1 MAGISLVG
9 ETKTLGEFMK
19 VRFALVAA
27 ALLASGCSSIIEGT
41 SQTLSFESNP
51 PGADCSLT
59 RHEEVIANV
68 KTPGGILIKKTKY
81 DIHVLCKKDGYQD
94 ATAFLHSDAAGATF
108 GNIILGGGI
117 GWAIDSASGADN
129 KYTEHTTV
137 TLIPVVE
144 TEGAAPVGAA
154 VIPAGAVEERLER
167 LKVLLDNSTI
177 TQAEYD
183 KKRTDILSGI

>member
-1 MAGISLVG
+1 
-9 ETKTLGEFMK
+9 MK
-19 VRFALVAA
+19 ALLVAF

-41 SQTLSFESNP
+41 SQTLAFDSNP
-51 PGADCSLT
+51 TGADCSLT
-59 RHEEVIANV
+59 RNETVIASV
-68 KTPGGILIKKTKY
+68 KTPGGVLIKKTKH

-129 KYTEHTTV
+129 KYNEHTTV
-137 TLIPVVE
+137 TLVPIVA
-144 TEGAAPVGAA
+144 TGGGAA
-154 VIPAGAVEERLER
+154 AGTTVSASGTTEERLQR
-167 LKVLLDNSTI
+167 LKALLDSAAI

-183 KKRTDILSGI
+183 KRRADILAGI

>member
-1 MAGISLVG
+1 M
-9 ETKTLGEFMK
+9 
-19 VRFALVAA
+19 RNY
-27 ALLASGCSSIIEGT
+27 ALLLAGALALSGCSSIIEGT
-41 SQTLSFESNP
+41 SQTLSFDSNP
-51 PGADCSLT
+51 PGADCALT
-59 RHEEVIANV
+59 RNNETIGNV

-108 GNIILGGGI
+108 GNIVLGGGI

-137 TLIPVVE
+137 TLVPVVA
-144 TEGAAPVGAA
+144 TDGAAATGTAA
-154 VIPAGAVEERLER
+154 ASSGTVEDRLQR
-167 LKVLLDNSTI
+167 IKVMLDNAAI

-183 KKRTDILSGI
+183 KKRSEILSGI

>member
-1 MAGISLVG
+1 
-9 ETKTLGEFMK
+9 MK

-41 SQTLSFESNP
+41 TQTLSFDSNP

-68 KTPGGILIKKTKY
+68 KTPGGVLIKKTKY
-81 DIHVLCKKDGYQD
+81 DIDVLCKKDGYQD

-137 TLIPVVE
+137 TLVPVVA
-144 TEGAAPVGAA
+144 TEESATTGAAAA
-154 VIPAGAVEERLER
+154 TSMGTVEERLER
-167 LKVLLDNSTI
+167 LKGLLDNATI